1 MVAHENRVDAMPRHN
16 ARDGMDVVPPRAK
29 RLDVECDG
37 GAMAV
42 RERDR
47 GPRPRE
53 DERGGRKRRGRRWL
67 GPTSVHLP
75 GDLAFK
81 NVKQFKIDDRP
92 PKVKTPRQTPTTTTM
107 RRINVTSFQDA
118 LPQLKDHLASV
129 VIDEDS
135 PAVLLKWTM
144 VAMPLFLAAVN
155 HLVTEA
161 DGVPAVP
168 LWMKTLPPV
177 TFASLTDDMFF
188 YLAMNNVN
196 A

>member
-1 MVAHENRVDAMPRHN
+1 
-16 ARDGMDVVPPRAK
+16 
-29 RLDVECDG
+29 
-37 GAMAV
+37 
-42 RERDR
+42 
-47 GPRPRE
+47 
-53 DERGGRKRRGRRWL
+53 
-67 GPTSVHLP
+67 
-75 GDLAFK
+75 
-81 NVKQFKIDDRP
+81 
-92 PKVKTPRQTPTTTTM
+92 M

-118 LPQLKDHLASV
+118 QPLLKDHLASV

-155 HLVTEA
+155 LLVTEA

-196 A
+196 APVILPTHSLHSSTHDDH